1 MLIEDNQE
9 QLVNIER
16 EVEEAKTQLDKV
28 AGNAPHTHTHTHAH
42 TILHSTHARPFGPQA
57 EAVVLDMYTQLG
69 LPHQAALH
77 AAQIDIA
84 TVGSWCFGRIDAL
97 CIASWQFSAVRFVTY
112 IGSYFALAPCLS
124 SLANHTQAKSTPT
137 SKLEHIAAIYR
148 SHQQHMQKLELLRA

>member
-1 MLIEDNQE
+1 M
-9 QLVNIER
+9 
-16 EVEEAKTQLDKV
+16 
-28 AGNAPHTHTHTHAH
+28 
-42 TILHSTHARPFGPQA
+42 
-57 EAVVLDMYTQLG
+57 LDMYTQLG

-124 SLANHTQAKSTPT
+124 SFTNHTQAKSTPT